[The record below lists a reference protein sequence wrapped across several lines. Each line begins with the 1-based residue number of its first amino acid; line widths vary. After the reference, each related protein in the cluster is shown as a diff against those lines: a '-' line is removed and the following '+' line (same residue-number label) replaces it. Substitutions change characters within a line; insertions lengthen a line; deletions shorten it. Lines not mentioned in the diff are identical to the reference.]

1 MDSKIHIHKNKIR
14 DLTEL
19 RIVGRLDSST
29 ASLLS
34 QALEEE
40 VKAGHY
46 KIILNLLETDFL
58 SSAAIRVLIQYY
70 KELRSKRGFLM
81 VQPSDAVRSTITMVG
96 LADLFSS
103 PAQIAQLSAALDY
116 GDEFLRRS

>member
-1 MDSKIHIHKNKIR
+1 MDRKIQIHKNNMR

-29 ASLLS
+29 ASVLS
-34 QALEEE
+34 HALEEE

-46 KIILNLLETDFL
+46 KVVLNLLETDFL

-81 VQPSDAVRSTITMVG
+81 VQPSDVVRSTITMVG

-103 PAQIAQLSAALDY
+103 PVQIDKKVT
-116 GDEFLRRS
+116 DIDI